1 MKTPTPAQVEVRDH
15 DSLALLLVAPAG
27 CGKTE
32 ALAIRVAGLIESGR
46 VQRPHRVLVTTFT
59 NRAKDNLRDR
69 LRDYMPYNTQRDFV
83 TVSNFHGLA
92 TRLIRAHGP
101 VAGIDPEMT
110 MPDTDWITE
119 RSMEL
124 SLGWGGRDAVA
135 EIMRETKQL
144 ALTDE
149 QVAAALTK
157 RGYRPAIDLEAERLA
172 ENRATYD
179 DLLRYAELILANDT
193 VAGLYR
199 NHFAAVIVDEYQD
212 LTPQQLRVLERVG
225 DGNITFAGDLA
236 QGIYRFAG
244 ARPTEL
250 DALIQPMCDDVI
262 KFNESHRSSPA
273 VLQMVNAMNPLT
285 GGDDLVSADPSKWPA
300 GGLSGTMTFAHAR
313 KEAAWVVKASRAILA
328 RAPGH
333 RVAVMSR
340 IKSRIRF
347 VDEELDGIDGVEVHR
362 WEDGILDTETAK
374 IVRSTLARLN
384 VAALDAQVDKL
395 TYLRELADLDRI
407 DELDTRRAL
416 VDALT
421 WVLERLG
428 DGLDVETISS
438 RVRVGDQSTLINAPG
453 VHLLSGHVGKG
464 QQFEWVFIIGAEEGN
479 MPFFRAQSPAELE
492 EEARILGVMLSRARH
507 GVVVTYSEV
516 VPKADGV
523 DKRRDLT
530 QFSGH
535 LKSGG
540 PRDRA
545 DLIKWLKEAPWD
557 ELREL

>member
-1 MKTPTPAQVEVRDH
+1 M
-15 DSLALLLVAPAG
+15 
-27 CGKTE
+27 
-32 ALAIRVAGLIESGR
+32 
-46 VQRPHRVLVTTFT
+46 
-59 NRAKDNLRDR
+59 
-69 LRDYMPYNTQRDFV
+69 
-83 TVSNFHGLA
+83 
-92 TRLIRAHGP
+92 
-101 VAGIDPEMT
+101 
-110 MPDTDWITE
+110 
-119 RSMEL
+119 
-124 SLGWGGRDAVA
+124 
-135 EIMRETKQL
+135 
-144 ALTDE
+144 
-149 QVAAALTK
+149 
-157 RGYRPAIDLEAERLA
+157 
-172 ENRATYD
+172 
-179 DLLRYAELILANDT
+179 
-193 VAGLYR
+193 AGLYR

-212 LTPQQLRVLERVG
+212 LTPQQLRVLARLG

-236 QGIYRFAG
+236 QGIYCFAG

-250 DALIQPMCDDVI
+250 NALIQPMCDDVI

-273 VLQMVNAMNPLT
+273 VLAMVNAMNPLT
-285 GGDDLVSADPSKWPA
+285 GGEDLASADPSKWPG
-300 GGLSGTMTFAHAR
+300 GGLSGTMTFPHAR
-313 KEAAWVVKASRAILA
+313 DEATWIVNAAKFIISV
-328 RAPGH
+328 APTH

-347 VDEELDGIDGVEVHR
+347 IDEELDGMDDIQVHR

-374 IVRSTLARLN
+374 IVRSTLAKLDLN
-384 VAALDAQVDKL
+384 DLNAQTDKL
-395 TYLRELADLDRI
+395 TYLRELAGLDRI
-407 DELDTRRAL
+407 DELDTRKAL

-438 RVRVGDQSTLINAPG
+438 RVRVGDQATLINAPG
-453 VHLLSGHVGKG
+453 VHVLSGHVGKG
-464 QQFEWVFIIGAEEGN
+464 QQFDWVFVIGAEEGN
-479 MPFFRAQSPAELE
+479 MPFFRAQSAAELE

-530 QFSGH
+530 RFGGE

-545 DLIKWLKEAPWD
+545 GLVKWLKEAPWG